1 MNETPPRHY
10 YQLQV
15 RDVELLVALY
25 RHGFLLRDH
34 VHTLCF
40 PTCARR
46 RVTRRLH
53 KLVSAGVIIG
63 EPLPLG
69 AFPLGPQSI
78 APHPGQFAYRLSRN
92 GVDIVA
98 QAQEID
104 VALVK
109 RRTQAV
115 PSYIGHAVAVASI
128 AASFH
133 AFAVE
138 QGYQVG
144 EFLCAGEAR
153 YCYEWIPPSEAKWK
167 PEELRPDGLLHLQR
181 GDDSFSI
188 HVEADM
194 ATQGRCELQSKLEAY
209 ALYVRTGALKKRL
222 SQSTLHLAIVTT
234 SPERVEVIQRVLSGL
249 KSPQLAET
257 RITTFTELIQQ
268 GPLAP
273 IWRSH
278 SPSPLKGLLPC
289 FV

>member
-1 MNETPPRHY
+1 MNENKPHH
-10 YQLQV
+10 YQLQA
-15 RDVELLVALY
+15 RDLELLVALY

-34 VHTLCF
+34 LHTLCF

-53 KLVSAGVIIG
+53 KLALAQVIVG

-78 APHPGQFAYRLSRN
+78 APQPGQFAYRLSPK
-92 GVDIVA
+92 GVDLVA
-98 QAQEID
+98 QALEID
-104 VALVK
+104 AALVK

-115 PSYIGHAVAVASI
+115 PSYIGHAIAVASI
-128 AASFH
+128 AAAFH
-133 AFAVE
+133 TFATE
-138 QGYQVG
+138 QSYQMG
-144 EFLCAGEAR
+144 AFLCVGEAR
-153 YCYEWIPPSEAKWK
+153 YSYEWKPPGEAKWK
-167 PEELRPDGLLHLQR
+167 PEELRPDGLVHLRR
-181 GDDSFSI
+181 GEALVPV

-194 ATQGRCELQSKLEAY
+194 ATQGRCALESKLEAY
-209 ALYVRTGALKKRL
+209 ALYARTGALRKRL

-234 SPERVEVIQRVLSGL
+234 SPERVEVIQKVLAQL
-249 KSPQLAET
+249 KAPQLAET
-257 RITTFTELIQQ
+257 CITTFAELIQQ

-278 SPSPLKGLLPC
+278 QASTSKGPLLC